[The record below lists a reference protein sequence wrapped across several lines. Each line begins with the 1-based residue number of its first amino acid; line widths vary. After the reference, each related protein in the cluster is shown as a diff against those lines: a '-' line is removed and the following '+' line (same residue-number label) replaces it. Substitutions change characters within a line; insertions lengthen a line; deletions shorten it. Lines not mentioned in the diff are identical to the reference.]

1 AVGRCHRIETGGF
14 LVLDRHRQAKARQ
27 RLGASSLGTAVDY
40 LQELERREPE
50 GRRGELMN
58 AVKQV
63 IFP

>member
-1 AVGRCHRIETGGF
+1 MS
-14 LVLDRHRQAKARQ
+14 LDNGKARQ

-40 LQELERREPE
+40 LQELERRERE